1 VPSNSTKALLNPT
14 KSVEHFNS
22 PSYFSFFQNID
33 GTNMSWI
40 SKQKYNSYYAQDLII
55 ENVNREDRP
64 FGCLLVSP
72 FAYAV
77 SRAKAPTPYKFK
89 HNNLTQLQ
97 PKKKCDPSCHYKILI
112 HEKCGQPVIVG
123 HYEVLTTKI

>member
-1 VPSNSTKALLNPT
+1 VPSNSTKALLNRT

-77 SRAKAPTPYKFK
+77 SRAKAPTPTNSNITTS
-89 HNNLTQLQ
+89 HSSNLRKSVTL
-97 PKKKCDPSCHYKILI
+97 
-112 HEKCGQPVIVG
+112 VA
-123 HYEVLTTKI
+123 TTKY